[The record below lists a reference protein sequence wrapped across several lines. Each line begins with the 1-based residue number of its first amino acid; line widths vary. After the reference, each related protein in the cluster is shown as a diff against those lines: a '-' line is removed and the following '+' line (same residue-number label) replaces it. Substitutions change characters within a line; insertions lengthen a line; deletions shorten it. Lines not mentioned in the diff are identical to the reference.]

1 MLALRGCLQST
12 LGRQSPPSAHA
23 SVIGGKADSK
33 CSRAF
38 PLLTQSGYCRRAN
51 RTSLLRTGD
60 APARASCQSQFTQM
74 FAGAPKRA
82 GTPRRTRR
90 QRLER
95 PNMAQLDENKLQQFV
110 GKMLGDLGGAFSVPT
125 VRIGLRLGLFNA
137 LHEGGPATSDELAK
151 RAGGL
156 TERYVREWA
165 LAQAA
170 NGFIDYNAASRKFS
184 LSPEQAMVFAQKDS
198 PVYLAGA
205 FDIVAAMIEG
215 EPKVENSFRTGAG
228 VRWGDSAGCLFCAT
242 GAFFRPGYVNNIVQ
256 NWLPTLDGVEA
267 KLKSGA
273 KVADVGCGVGFST
286 LLMARAFSK
295 SQFVGYDFHAPSVEE
310 ANRHAVAHG
319 LGDRVSF
326 KQATAKDIK
335 ESGFDLVTCFDC
347 LHDMGDPRGCARH
360 MRRILKADGTW
371 MIVEPVAGN
380 RPEDNIN
387 PVGRL
392 YYNASTMICVPTSL
406 DQEVGE
412 GLGAQAGE
420 AKLTEVIRDGGF
432 TRIRRATAGP
442 FNMVLEARA

>member
-1 MLALRGCLQST
+1 MPSAGNEAKSQNVYAEPPCRVRARI
-12 LGRQSPPSAHA
+12 LGLLISSPPE
-23 SVIGGKADSK
+23 
-33 CSRAF
+33 
-38 PLLTQSGYCRRAN
+38 RR
-51 RTSLLRTGD
+51 S
-60 APARASCQSQFTQM
+60 
-74 FAGAPKRA
+74 
-82 GTPRRTRR
+82 
-90 QRLER
+90 
-95 PNMAQLDENKLQQFV
+95 NMAQLDENKLNAFI

-125 VRIGLRLGLFNA
+125 VRVGLRLGLFDA
-137 LHEGGPATSDELAK
+137 LHKGGPATSDDLAK

-170 NGFIDYNAASRKFS
+170 SGYVDYDASSKKFS
-184 LSPEQAMVFAQKDS
+184 LSPEQAMVFAEKDS

-205 FDIVAAMIEG
+205 FEIVAAMIEG
-215 EPKVENSFRTGAG
+215 ESKVEHSFRTGAG

-256 NWLPTLDGVEA
+256 NWLPALDGVSA

-286 LLMARAFSK
+286 LLMAQAFPQSR
-295 SQFVGYDFHAPSVEE
+295 FIGYDFHAPSVAE
-310 ANRHAVAHG
+310 AKRHAVLHG
-319 LGDRVSF
+319 LDDRVSF
-326 KQATAKDIK
+326 KEASAKDIN
-335 ESGFDLVTCFDC
+335 ESDYDLVTCFDC
-347 LHDMGDPRGCARH
+347 LHDMGDPKGCAGH

-371 MIVEPVAGN
+371 MIVEPIAGDH
-380 RPEDNIN
+380 PQDNMN

-406 DQEVGE
+406 EQEVGE

-420 AKLTEVIRDGGF
+420 AKLSEVIRAGGF
-432 TRIRRATAGP
+432 TKVRRATAGP